1 MLGVLVLSY
10 IVAFL
15 DRQIIA
21 LLVAPIQASLKLSDF
36 QIALL
41 QGPAFS
47 LAFCIA
53 TLPVGVIVSRW
64 SRRNVLICGVSFW
77 SIGTVFC
84 GLVDSF
90 HMLFAAR
97 MIVGL
102 GEATLAPAA
111 YTLIADAF
119 PRERIIRALSIFTMA
134 GTLGVG
140 MAFVAGSAVIDL
152 VNGLPLILPGYE
164 RWQEAFWFISLP
176 GFMVVLLL
184 LLLKEPPRRE
194 TAQDSTASLR
204 DAFALLW
211 HRAGAFAPVFL
222 CSGLLGIVYFSGF
235 AWYATHLVRV
245 FEFAPSRAGY
255 LLGTLYLCCCSLGT
269 ALGVSLSERLQRR
282 GLPDAPIITVALL
295 SAIALATGAYGSAGS
310 LYLSFGM
317 LILHALAL
325 ASFYGNLVAALQL
338 ITPPSLR
345 GGVSAVFV
353 LWSALVSQSVGTSI
367 IGALSDTIFSGD
379 RGGLGSSLSLLCIVC
394 SAISMLIALFGRRRY
409 RAAVVERQSV

>member
-1 MLGVLVLSY
+1 MDRFITSASRTNYSLAAAYRMLGVLVLAY

-21 LLVAPIQASLKLSDF
+21 LLVAPIQVSLKLSDF

-111 YTLIADAF
+111 YTLIVDAF

-134 GTLGVG
+134 GILGG
-140 MAFVAGSAVIDL
+140 
-152 VNGLPLILPGYE
+152 
-164 RWQEAFWFISLP
+164 RH
-176 GFMVVLLL
+176 GFC
-184 LLLKEPPRRE
+184 R
-194 TAQDSTASLR
+194 
-204 DAFALLW
+204 
-211 HRAGAFAPVFL
+211 G
-222 CSGLLGIVYFSGF
+222 
-235 AWYATHLVRV
+235 
-245 FEFAPSRAGY
+245 
-255 LLGTLYLCCCSLGT
+255 
-269 ALGVSLSERLQRR
+269 QRR
-282 GLPDAPIITVALL
+282 
-295 SAIALATGAYGSAGS
+295 
-310 LYLSFGM
+310 
-317 LILHALAL
+317 
-325 ASFYGNLVAALQL
+325 
-338 ITPPSLR
+338 
-345 GGVSAVFV
+345 
-353 LWSALVSQSVGTSI
+353 
-367 IGALSDTIFSGD
+367 D
-379 RGGLGSSLSLLCIVC
+379 R
-394 SAISMLIALFGRRRY
+394 F
-409 RAAVVERQSV
+409 RQ